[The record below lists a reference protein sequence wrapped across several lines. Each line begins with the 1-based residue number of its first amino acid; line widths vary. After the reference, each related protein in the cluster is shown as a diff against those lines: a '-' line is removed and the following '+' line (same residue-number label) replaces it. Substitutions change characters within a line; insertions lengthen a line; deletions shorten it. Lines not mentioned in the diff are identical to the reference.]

1 MIKSFLHNTANAF
14 VNSYAQL
21 FFADHKVF
29 AWLLLLS
36 SYVNPITG
44 LSGSLTAI
52 FAIIFARW
60 IGLNRTLLYAG
71 TYSYNALMTGLVL
84 GSQYDFNLPFV
95 LILVCA
101 AILSVFIS
109 VWFNSI
115 LYKYNLP
122 SLSIGFLFTLWII
135 TLSLRGFNQVEYNQQ
150 GLFRLNEWYELGGVQ
165 LVEWMQWMEN
175 NSLPEFLSVYLK
187 SISAIFFQ
195 YNILSGALIT
205 IGLLIWSRIGF
216 LLSLIGFAVGY
227 IFYYSV
233 SGEFTQLYYSYIG
246 FNFILSAI
254 AVGGFYLIPSR
265 ASFLLTI
272 IIMPIIGILISGL
285 NSFIYVW
292 QLPLYS
298 LPFVVTVILTLLLLN
313 NRTII
318 NRLIPVSLQLFTP
331 EKNLYTHLN
340 QSQRFKNNKA
350 ISLQLPFYGEWLV
363 SQGYDGDI
371 THKGEWKHALDFVV
385 ADETKHTYKLPGKS
399 VTDFYCY
406 GLPVLAPASGYV
418 TTVIDGID
426 DNEVGD
432 IDIRQNW
439 GNVVVIKHADGFY
452 SKLTH
457 LKKDS
462 ITVRLND
469 YVSQG
474 SIIGYCGS
482 SGRSPEPHLHFQTQ
496 LTPFVGSATFP
507 YPIAYYIRNNNGN
520 YEFNEFSIPHESEFI
535 HHPIKTPL
543 LFDAFNFIPGQKL
556 KFEVHNEK
564 GESKIV
570 VWECAV
576 NTYNQT
582 YLQCSE
588 TTSTAYFV
596 NNGTVFY
603 FTNYYGNKKSP
614 LYQFYLAFHK
624 ILLGYYHHMEITDNL
639 PITTFGYHPGL
650 ILHDFIAPFFTWMKV
665 NYTSKFTYLDHALI
679 PSEIHLESAIS
690 TAYGNRKSTITNYSI
705 QIREQRI
712 KAWKVISNNRTLFTF
727 TCLEDSHS

>member
-1 MIKSFLHNTANAF
+1 

-520 YEFNEFSIPHESEFI
+520 YEFNEFSI
-535 HHPIKTPL
+535 
-543 LFDAFNFIPGQKL
+543 
-556 KFEVHNEK
+556 
-564 GESKIV
+564 
-570 VWECAV
+570 
-576 NTYNQT
+576 
-582 YLQCSE
+582 
-588 TTSTAYFV
+588 
-596 NNGTVFY
+596 
-603 FTNYYGNKKSP
+603 GNV
-614 LYQFYLAFHK
+614 L
-624 ILLGYYHHMEITDNL
+624 
-639 PITTFGYHPGL
+639 
-650 ILHDFIAPFFTWMKV
+650 
-665 NYTSKFTYLDHALI
+665 
-679 PSEIHLESAIS
+679 
-690 TAYGNRKSTITNYSI
+690 
-705 QIREQRI
+705 
-712 KAWKVISNNRTLFTF
+712 
-727 TCLEDSHS
+727 